1 MTTIPTAPLP
11 PPPPPN
17 LTIEEAIGRAYAHWN
32 AGQADQAEMYCQRV
46 LAAWPGHAD
55 ALHLMGIMAH
65 AYGNLDLAIA
75 HLKHACQTP
84 RAPAVYFSNL
94 AEMCRQGGLLVE
106 GEQAGRRAVALNP
119 SLVAAWNNLG
129 IILQELGKLDES
141 LACLERV
148 VGLQPDYA
156 EAHNNLGNTYKRL
169 GMLSRAEASYARA
182 LALFPTYA
190 EAHSNLASLL
200 NDFGRVDEAIA
211 SARRAMEINP
221 QLADGYIN
229 IAAIET
235 NRLRHGEALR
245 WLDALVAFAP
255 NHPGGLSARAL
266 ALKEVNRLSEALDVA
281 RHALALAPDNA
292 DAHNTLGQILQALGR
307 TDEALLSFEKAST
320 LPGIAAETALVNRAV
335 LFMEAGR
342 KEEAIVAF
350 DQVLAAY
357 PRSVSAW
364 FNRVDLK
371 KYKADDPDIPRL
383 HDLLNSSA
391 IQAHG
396 DVMSLHFALGKIY
409 LDAGLADQ
417 AFQHFAIGNR
427 MKRST
432 FPYDA
437 NATSAWMSRIAETFT
452 APVMKRLG
460 GAGVASSMP
469 IFVLGM
475 PRSGTTLIE
484 QIIASH
490 PAVQGA
496 GELPFLQ
503 TLVNGLPDYPAG
515 VPSLSKADMTALGQA
530 YLDKLAPLAHGKP
543 HVIDKMPANFLHAG
557 MIALMLPGA
566 KIVHCRRDPVDT
578 CLSCYTKMF
587 SAEQLFAYDLI
598 ELGQFHR
605 DYQTL
610 MAHWRKVL
618 PADRFI
624 EVDYEA
630 VVADVE
636 GEARRLI
643 EFIGLPWDEA
653 CVRFYQNQRV
663 VKTASL
669 NQVRQPIY
677 TSSMGRWKPYA
688 AHLKPLLDVL
698 GVEA

>member
-1 MTTIPTAPLP
+1 
-11 PPPPPN
+11 
-17 LTIEEAIGRAYAHWN
+17 
-32 AGQADQAEMYCQRV
+32 
-46 LAAWPGHAD
+46 
-55 ALHLMGIMAH
+55 
-65 AYGNLDLAIA
+65 
-75 HLKHACQTP
+75 
-84 RAPAVYFSNL
+84 
-94 AEMCRQGGLLVE
+94 
-106 GEQAGRRAVALNP
+106 
-119 SLVAAWNNLG
+119 
-129 IILQELGKLDES
+129 
-141 LACLERV
+141 
-148 VGLQPDYA
+148 
-156 EAHNNLGNTYKRL
+156 
-169 GMLSRAEASYARA
+169 
-182 LALFPTYA
+182 
-190 EAHSNLASLL
+190 
-200 NDFGRVDEAIA
+200 
-211 SARRAMEINP
+211 
-221 QLADGYIN
+221 
-229 IAAIET
+229 
-235 NRLRHGEALR
+235 
-245 WLDALVAFAP
+245 
-255 NHPGGLSARAL
+255 
-266 ALKEVNRLSEALDVA
+266 
-281 RHALALAPDNA
+281 
-292 DAHNTLGQILQALGR
+292 
-307 TDEALLSFEKAST
+307 
-320 LPGIAAETALVNRAV
+320 
-335 LFMEAGR
+335 
-342 KEEAIVAF
+342 
-350 DQVLAAY
+350 
-357 PRSVSAW
+357 
-364 FNRVDLK
+364 
-371 KYKADDPDIPRL
+371 
-383 HDLLNSSA
+383 
-391 IQAHG
+391 
-396 DVMSLHFALGKIY
+396 
-409 LDAGLADQ
+409 LADQ